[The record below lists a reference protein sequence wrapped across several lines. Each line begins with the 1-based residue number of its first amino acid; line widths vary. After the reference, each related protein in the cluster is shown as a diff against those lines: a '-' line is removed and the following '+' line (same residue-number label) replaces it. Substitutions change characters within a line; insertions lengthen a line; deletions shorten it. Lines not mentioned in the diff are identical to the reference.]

1 MGRKGS
7 CGFAQASA
15 AARYVSKYVGK
26 AFEIAEFGRH
36 RYERAQGFPI
46 TSYRVRRYDMADG
59 REYAEHVFRCAP
71 SFVWSSTDEEDWS
84 GPPCF
89 VLFFMGRVNAGRK
102 LTPFHRRAQGIR
114 ATARR
119 ANDCEL
125 TRPGGSLGTAPDVA
139 AT

>member
-1 MGRKGS
+1 MASEQDEALYWPGRAIDAHHNVLDTVQTSTGKWRV
-7 CGFAQASA
+7 
-15 AARYVSKYVGK
+15 AR
-26 AFEIAEFGRH
+26 A
-36 RYERAQGFPI
+36 
-46 TSYRVRRYDMADG
+46 
-59 REYAEHVFRCAP
+59 
-71 SFVWSSTDEEDWS
+71 
-84 GPPCF
+84 
-89 VLFFMGRVNAGRK
+89 VNAGRK